1 MPTLSISA
9 TTDYRNAPNN
19 ALVNG
24 QSITDI
30 VFGGSAITIAFF
42 NSNQFGGNN
51 ISSTVNI
58 NGNSWTNEVHIFGA
72 AGLTAFSAANFTL
85 SNWSSLDRIIF
96 FDAGGDQTW
105 TGSSDADLF
114 EDGAGNDTYNGGS
127 GEDVFT
133 FGASTAGN
141 DSIIGGSGIR
151 DVLDYG
157 AMTQAVVV
165 SLFAGTATGLGIGSD
180 VFSGIEWVVG
190 GSGNDSILGNA
201 DANDFEGGAG
211 NDTLNGAGGIDRL
224 TGGNGDDTYFV
235 DSSNDTVVE
244 TNANVA
250 TGGYDTVSSSAT
262 FTLPF
267 HVERLLLTGA
277 AGAGIGNEL
286 NNVIDARAITGG
298 ASLSGQL
305 GNDLIYGGVG
315 ADALTGGAGEDTLI
329 GGAGADTL
337 SGDLANNPLGQDLD
351 VVSYATATAAVALDL
366 RPALGVTYGAG
377 SVGDAAG
384 DRFYAIEG
392 VIGSNFSDTMTGS
405 DRADTLWGGAGS
417 DSLNG
422 DFGDDLI
429 EGGANNDTLDGG
441 FGNDLLFGGEG
452 TDTVLGSGELDF
464 IDGGLGADS
473 MSGGDGFDS
482 VSWYSSSIGVAVN
495 MSSQL
500 LNDFGAA
507 GDQLGGFE
515 AYYLTEFGDV
525 FTNDGLGGYVYGFGG
540 ADVLIGGTGTDFLAG
555 GAGGD
560 TINGGAGFDYTS
572 YGNAA
577 SGIRLDFTN
586 MATNTGEA
594 AGDQVSNVEAFYLTA
609 QNDVFIGQSGQ
620 NIVFGGDGD
629 DQLNGGLGANDWLF
643 GEAGNDFLSGGSL
656 DDLLAGGAGADTYA
670 FASWVGNGF
679 DSILDFVSGQ
689 DKFQLTGS
697 GFGLLAGTAITNG
710 FNFVAGAAPAATGAR
725 GTLLYATGTGILSYD
740 PDGTGAGAAIALA
753 QILGAPTL
761 VAGDFIVA

>member
-1 MPTLSISA
+1 MATLQISA
-9 TTDYRNAPNN
+9 TTDYRAAPNN

-24 QSITDI
+24 QSITNI
-30 VFGGSAITIAFF
+30 NFSEGGLYAAIF
-42 NSNQFGGNN
+42 NSSQFGGNN
-51 ISSTVNI
+51 ISLTVII
-58 NGNSWTNEVHIFGA
+58 NGSSSTNEIFIHPA
-72 AGLTAFSAANFTL
+72 VGLTSFSAANFVFN
-85 SNWSSLDRIIF
+85 NWGSVDRISF
-96 FDAGGDQTW
+96 YDSNGNQAW
-105 TGSSDADLF
+105 TGSSQSDLF
-114 EDGAGNDTYNGGS
+114 EDGGGNDTYNGGS
-127 GEDVFT
+127 GEDVFL
-133 FGASTAGN
+133 FGASSSGD

-151 DVLDYG
+151 DVLDYS

-201 DANDFEGGAG
+201 DANVLEGGAG
-211 NDTLNGAGGIDRL
+211 NDTLNGAGGLDRL

-235 DSSNDTVVE
+235 DSSGDTVVE
-244 TNANVA
+244 TNANVT
-250 TGGYDTVSSSAT
+250 TGGYDTVNSSVN

-267 HVERLLLTGA
+267 NVERLLLTGA
-277 AGAGIGNEL
+277 AGAGVGNEL

-305 GNDLIYGGVG
+305 GNDLIYGGMG
-315 ADALTGGAGEDTLI
+315 ADVLTGGAGEDTLI

-337 SGDLANNPLGQDLD
+337 SGDTAINPLGQDLD

-392 VIGSNFSDTMTGS
+392 VIGSNFNDTMTGS
-405 DRADTLWGGAGS
+405 DRSDTLWGGVGS

-441 FGNDLLFGGEG
+441 PGNDLLFGGEG
-452 TDTVLGSGELDF
+452 TDTVIGAGGLDF

-473 MSGGDGFDS
+473 MDGGAEFDA
-482 VSWYSSSIGVAVN
+482 VSWFSSSIGVAVN
-495 MSSQL
+495 LASQQ
-500 LNDFGAA
+500 LNAFGAA
-507 GDQLGGFE
+507 GDQVSGFE
-515 AYYLTEFGDV
+515 AYYLTDFGDV
-525 FTNDGLGGYVYGFGG
+525 FTNNGLGGYVYGFGG
-540 ADVLIGGTGTDFLAG
+540 ADVLIGGAGTDFLAG
-555 GAGGD
+555 GAGAD
-560 TINGGAGFDYTS
+560 TINGGSGFDYTS

-594 AGDQVSNVEAFYLTA
+594 AGDQISNIEAYYLTA
-609 QNDVFIGQSGQ
+609 QGDIFIGQNGQ
-620 NIVFGGDGD
+620 NIVFGGDGQ
-629 DQLNGGLGANDWLF
+629 DQLQGGLSANDWLF
-643 GEAGNDFLSGGSL
+643 GEAGEDVLSGGSL
-656 DDLLAGGAGADTYA
+656 DDLLSGGAGADTYA

-710 FNFVAGAAPAATGAR
+710 FNFIAGATPAATGAR
-725 GTLLYATGTGILSYD
+725 GTLLYNTTNGILSYD
-740 PDGTGAGAAIALA
+740 PDGTGAGAAISLA
-753 QILGAPTL
+753 QILGAPT
-761 VAGDFIVA
+761 VAAGDFIVA